1 MAGNCRFGIGCNF
14 AHGKIELNK
23 REQLAKDS
31 QLNNGKQN
39 GGQVVSK
46 QKLAPF
52 LQLGNTAVM
61 AKSTFRQRSDL
72 KNSKYDSHRDTIMIG
87 GAEEEDKNGA
97 SSMSFDK
104 FRGDEGTSTVTS
116 G

>member
-1 MAGNCRFGIGCNF
+1 MSTPYPGKFKSTICKGWMAGNCRFGIGCNF

-46 QKLAPF
+46 
-52 LQLGNTAVM
+52 
-61 AKSTFRQRSDL
+61 
-72 KNSKYDSHRDTIMIG
+72 
-87 GAEEEDKNGA
+87 
-97 SSMSFDK
+97 
-104 FRGDEGTSTVTS
+104 
-116 G
+116 